1 MSRVGRKPI
10 KIPDRVDVTL
20 EGDQVTVSGPKG
32 QLTQSLPGEMTI
44 AIEGDTITVTRP
56 ADDKRMRSLHGLT
69 RSLIDNMIQG
79 VTGGF
84 QKKLEI
90 VGVGYRATKKG
101 SGLQL
106 ELGYSHPIELD
117 PPEGIKVELEGRDTI
132 VVEGIDKQ
140 LVGDF
145 AAHIRAYRKPEPYKG
160 KGIKYKDEVIRR
172 KVGKTG

>member
-10 KIPDRVDVTL
+10 EIPERVDVTL

-32 QLTQSLPGEMTI
+32 QLTQSLPREMTI
-44 AIEGDTITVTRP
+44 QIEGDTILVTRP

-69 RSLIDNMIQG
+69 RSLIDNMIEG
-79 VTGGF
+79 VTRGF

-101 SGLQL
+101 NGLQL
-106 ELGYSHPIELD
+106 ELGYSHPIEVD
-117 PPEGIKVELEGRDTI
+117 PPEGIKVEIEGRDTI

-140 LVGDF
+140 LVGNF

-160 KGIKYKDEVIRR
+160 KGIKYKDETIRR